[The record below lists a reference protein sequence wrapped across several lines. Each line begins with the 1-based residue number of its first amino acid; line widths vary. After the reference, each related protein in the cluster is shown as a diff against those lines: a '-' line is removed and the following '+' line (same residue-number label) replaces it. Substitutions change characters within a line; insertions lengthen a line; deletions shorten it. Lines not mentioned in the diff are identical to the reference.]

1 MVTQKSIT
9 PPALK
14 GPTLPL
20 PLWGYPKGVRAF
32 SVLRTL
38 KGSFFRGDPIF
49 CDHISPSPQGGEDN
63 PFISPP
69 PNKKGANAHRAG
81 AHSALGAY
89 LSSPLW
95 GEGGVVWGP
104 YQVLSPNQGPLA
116 L

>member
-81 AHSALGAY
+81 AHSALNRGHTC
-89 LSSPLW
+89 LHPS
-95 GEGGVVWGP
+95 GVRGGWYGVP
-104 YQVLSPNQGPLA
+104 TKCSLLIKAP
-116 L
+116 